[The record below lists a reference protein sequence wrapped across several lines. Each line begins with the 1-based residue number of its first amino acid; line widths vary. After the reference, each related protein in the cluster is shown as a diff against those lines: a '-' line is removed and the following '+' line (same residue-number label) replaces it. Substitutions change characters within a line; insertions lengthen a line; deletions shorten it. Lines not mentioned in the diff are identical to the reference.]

1 MKTIKL
7 LAMFLFI
14 GIIAVSCK
22 KEEGPAGP
30 QGPAGTNGT
39 NGNANVKVFGYT
51 KDTLNAANGYAL
63 SYSPAGLTA
72 GLIDSS
78 AIFIYYSAYTGQ
90 WNMANGFGPSAMYA
104 TIQYTDTW
112 STPYVS
118 VYLENVDGTYYSG
131 SDVVWDSV
139 RVFIIPASTLKVA
152 KQQNINFNNYNEVNT
167 YFDAK

>member
-39 NGNANVKVFGYT
+39 NGNANVKVFGYP
-51 KDTLNAANGYAL
+51 KDTLNAANWYEL
-63 SYSPAGLTA
+63 IYSPAGLTA

-90 WNMANGFGPSAMYA
+90 WNMANGFGPGASYA

-118 VYLENVDGTYYSG
+118 VYLRNVDGSSYTG
-131 SDVVWDSV
+131 ADVVWDSV

-152 KQQNINFNNYNEVNT
+152 QKQNINFNNYNEVNT
-167 YFDAK
+167 YFEAK